1 MYKYQ
6 YFNYLIR
13 VSPSHHYNHMKHI
26 LTTCWD
32 SYGIQK
38 SRHFRRLFYFLWL
51 VVFGDLGFDQG
62 SWSSEKSG
70 LEVVCLLLNSLSKSS

>member
-1 MYKYQ
+1 MP
-6 YFNYLIR
+6 L
-13 VSPSHHYNHMKHI
+13 VCVPPSHHYNHMKHI

-70 LEVVCLLLNSLSKSS
+70 GSCLPSSQFFIQIILIGLHCCV

>member
-1 MYKYQ
+1 MP
-6 YFNYLIR
+6 L
-13 VSPSHHYNHMKHI
+13 VCVPPSHHYNHMKHI

-62 SWSSEKSG
+62 SWSSEKSEV
-70 LEVVCLLLNSLSKSS
+70 EVVCLLLNSLSKSS